1 VWANATGAPYG
12 DDPGALL
19 LRQLTAP
26 VRFAASLAAMAAAG
40 IRRFVHVGPG
50 DVTAG
55 LARRSVEGAE
65 TLVVSRLDEVDA
77 VAAALDA
84 SA

>member
-1 VWANATGAPYG
+1 
-12 DDPGALL
+12 
-19 LRQLTAP
+19 
-26 VRFAASLAAMAAAG
+26 
-40 IRRFVHVGPG
+40 VHLGPG
-50 DVTAG
+50 DVTTG

-65 TLVVSRLDEVDA
+65 TYVVSRLDEVDA

>member
-1 VWANATGAPYG
+1 
-12 DDPGALL
+12 
-19 LRQLTAP
+19 
-26 VRFAASLAAMAAAG
+26 MAAAG